1 MFEDNDPLISYHSS
15 LSLTARYL
23 PRLYLQP
30 GAHIRHPH
38 LAGLDQLLHEPRDLR
53 LLQQRLQEVK
63 LHQSIVRPVAGSA
76 NKQFPPEI
84 FLVFANLSKHYHSQ
98 G

>member
-63 LHQSIVRPVAGSA
+63 KEINQSADSDLLLGQLT
-76 NKQFPPEI
+76 NN
-84 FLVFANLSKHYHSQ
+84 FLRRYF
-98 G
+98 